1 VKRTD
6 RKSHCPVN
14 FALEAV
20 GDPWSLLVVRDI
32 VFHGKHAFGE
42 FLASE
47 ERITTSVLADRLA
60 TLVQTG
66 ILAKRRSATDRRKES
81 YSLTEKGLALIP
93 VLVELANWGVSY
105 DPDVTANPFWVSKA
119 QTDRARLYQLIRDT
133 VLAGGSVFHGENSVI
148 GQLERAGAPAR
159 TTPPPGHR
167 ISSSEPPPTVQTLPQ
182 R

>member
-1 VKRTD
+1 MKRTD

-14 FALEAV
+14 VALETV

-32 VFHGKHAFGE
+32 VFHGKHGFGE

-60 TLVQTG
+60 TLVRTG
-66 ILAKRRSATDRRKES
+66 ILTRRRSATDRRKES
-81 YSLTEKGLALIP
+81 YALTGKGLALIP

-105 DPDVTANPFWVSKA
+105 DPDVAANPFWVSKA
-119 QTDRARLYQLIRDT
+119 RTDRAGLYQLIRDT
-133 VLAGGSVFHGENSVI
+133 VLAGGSVFRGENSVI
-148 GQLERAGAPAR
+148 GQLERAAAPAR
-159 TTPPPGHR
+159 PVLPPGH
-167 ISSSEPPPTVQTLPQ
+167 SSSEPPPTVQTPRQ

>member
-1 VKRTD
+1 MKRTD

-14 FALEAV
+14 FALETV

-42 FLASE
+42 FLDSE

-60 TLVQTG
+60 TLVRTG
-66 ILAKRRSATDRRKES
+66 ILTKRRSATDRRQEF
-81 YSLTEKGLALIP
+81 YSLTQKGLALIP

-119 QTDRARLYQLIRDT
+119 QTDRVGLYRLIRDT
-133 VLAGGSVFHGENSVI
+133 VLAGGSVFHGDNSVI
-148 GQLERAGAPAR
+148 GQLERAASSARPVPSAR
-159 TTPPPGHR
+159 TPN
-167 ISSSEPPPTVQTLPQ
+167 QQ
-182 R
+182 F